1 MNALFLTPTTQII
14 NLLMPTLLALIPDDI
29 MKIALD
35 KLIDSIEDAIAK
47 SPTKVDD
54 ALVLPILSALRV
66 KLQVPDNDA

>member
-35 KLIDSIEDAIAK
+35 KLIDSIEDAIAQ

>member
-35 KLIDSIEDAIAK
+35 KLIDSIEDAIVQ
-47 SPTKVDD
+47 SETRIDD

>member
-1 MNALFLTPTTQII
+1 MNAIFLTPTTAIV
-14 NLLMPTLLALIPDDI
+14 NAMLPTLMALIPDDI

-35 KLIDSIEDAIAK
+35 KLIDSIEDAIAQ
-47 SPTKVDD
+47 SETRVDD

>member
-29 MKIALD
+29 MRIALD
-35 KLIDSIEDAIAK
+35 KLIDSIEDAIAQ
-47 SPTKVDD
+47 SETRIDD

>member
-29 MKIALD
+29 MKIGLD
-35 KLIDSIEDAIAK
+35 KLLDSIEDAIAQ
-47 SPTKVDD
+47 SPTRVDD

-66 KLQVPDNDA
+66 KLKVPDND

>member
-35 KLIDSIEDAIAK
+35 RLIDSIEDAIAK

>member
-1 MNALFLTPTTQII
+1 VNALFLTPTTQII

-35 KLIDSIEDAIAK
+35 KLLDSIEDAIAK

>member
-29 MKIALD
+29 MKVALD
-35 KLIDSIEDAIAK
+35 KLIDSVEDAIAK

-66 KLQVPDNDA
+66 KLQVPDNDV

>member
-1 MNALFLTPTTQII
+1 MNNLFLTPTTQII

-29 MKIALD
+29 MKTALD
-35 KLIDSIEDAIAK
+35 KLIDSVEDAIAK

>member
-35 KLIDSIEDAIAK
+35 KLIDSIEDAIAQ
-47 SPTKVDD
+47 SETRIDD

>member
-14 NLLMPTLLALIPDDI
+14 NLLMPTLLALLPDDI
-29 MKIALD
+29 MKIGLD
-35 KLIDSIEDAIAK
+35 KLLDSVEDAIAK

-66 KLQVPDNDA
+66 KLQVPDND

>member
-35 KLIDSIEDAIAK
+35 KLLDSIEDAIAK

>member
-35 KLIDSIEDAIAK
+35 KLIDSIEDAIAQ
-47 SPTKVDD
+47 SETRIDD

-66 KLQVPDNDA
+66 KLQVPDND

>member
-1 MNALFLTPTTQII
+1 MNALFLTPTTQVI
-14 NLLMPTLLALIPDDI
+14 NLLMPTLMALLPDDI
-29 MKIALD
+29 MKIGLD

-66 KLQVPDNDA
+66 KLQVPDND

>member
-29 MKIALD
+29 MKVALD
-35 KLIDSIEDAIAK
+35 KLIDSVEDAIAK

-54 ALVLPILSALRV
+54 ALVLPVLSALRV
-66 KLQVPDNDA
+66 KLQVPDND

>member
-29 MKIALD
+29 MKIGLD

>member
-35 KLIDSIEDAIAK
+35 KLIDSIEDAIAQ
-47 SPTKVDD
+47 SETRIDD
-54 ALVLPILSALRV
+54 ALILPILSALRV

>member
-1 MNALFLTPTTQII
+1 MNAIFLTPTTAIV
-14 NLLMPTLLALIPDDI
+14 NAMLPTLMALIPDDI

-35 KLIDSIEDAIAK
+35 KLIDSIEDAIVQ
-47 SPTKVDD
+47 SETRIDD